1 MHPGLPPSLRRV
13 MAAARPRLQSR
24 GFRSRIDGM
33 LTIRRAQMEVLNRA
47 ILSGYIQRLA
57 SAFFERRPEKF
68 GSSGLAGADS
78 FVRNTL
84 PLAAKYGVESER
96 HVAMFLDFVLM
107 YGAGFESRPDCA
119 WALEILSDPSDPDGN
134 TRVERLTARLEAYAA
149 ASKPPVG
156 AG

>member
-1 MHPGLPPSLRRV
+1 MHPAPPPSLRRAT
-13 MAAARPRLQSR
+13 AAARPRLHSR
-24 GFRSRIDGM
+24 GFRPKMEAM

-57 SAFFERRPEKF
+57 SAFFERHPEKF
-68 GSSGLAGADS
+68 GSPGLAGAES
-78 FVRNTL
+78 FVRSTL

-96 HVAMFLDFVLM
+96 HVAMLLYFVLM
-107 YGAGFESRPDCA
+107 HGAGFESRPDCA

-134 TRVERLTARLEAYAA
+134 TRVERLTARMEAYAA
-149 ASKPPVG
+149 ASKPVG